1 MSVRTISGMQL
12 ATTIYVALPVSS
24 RFITCVAARIDAK
37 DQTCIIPIFGK
48 RTPKY
53 TDMTNYNYIVLRSDE
68 KRKMH
73 LKHLHKC

>member
-37 DQTCIIPIFGK
+37 DQTYVLFLSLDNEHPS
-48 RTPKY
+48 TP
-53 TDMTNYNYIVLRSDE
+53 T
-68 KRKMH
+68 
-73 LKHLHKC
+73 